1 MLFSQEI
8 TSSLTL
14 QTDAR
19 VVLFVVDGLGGLPH
33 PKSGITELEAARTP
47 NLDELASNGI
57 TGLSVPVAPGV
68 SPGSGPGHLAL
79 FGYDPVSSNIGR
91 GALSALGIGFN
102 LNSSDLAVRLNFC
115 TLDDSNNVIDRRA
128 GRISTEHNKQLIGE
142 LSGIVIDN
150 GQIELSTESQHRAV
164 LVLRDGEFCADV
176 RETDPQQTGVPP
188 LHPEALSPDAES
200 TSLALCQF
208 LQGVEDRIGDMTP
221 ANFVL
226 MRGYSGLPDLKPMG
240 DLYKIS
246 PACVAAYPM
255 YRGLAKAAGMV
266 VLEAGDTL
274 IDGVNTICSK
284 WTDHDFF
291 FLHYKDP
298 DARGEDG
305 DFDGK
310 VAAIEQADS
319 IIPDI
324 MNMGPSAIVVTGDH
338 STPATLGQHSWHP
351 VPFLISSK
359 WCIPD
364 NVSGFGE
371 RPCMSGGLGTFPAT
385 DTMRLLL
392 SHAGR
397 MKKFGA

>member
-1 MLFSQEI
+1 MMFSQEL

-19 VVLFVVDGLGGLPH
+19 VVLFVLDGLGGLPH
-33 PKSGITELEAARTP
+33 PKLGLTELEAARTP
-47 NLDELASNGI
+47 NLDELASNGV
-57 TGLSVPVAPGV
+57 TGLSVPVVPGV

-128 GRISTEHNKQLIGE
+128 GRISTEHNKQLIKE

-150 GQIELSTESQHRAV
+150 GKIELATESQHRAV
-164 LVLRDGEFCADV
+164 LVLRDGDFCADV
-176 RETDPQQTGVPP
+176 QETDPQQTGVPP
-188 LHPEALSPDAES
+188 LRPEPLCKDAES
-200 TSLALCQF
+200 TSVALCQF
-208 LQGVEDRIGDMTP
+208 LQGVEDLIGDMTP

-246 PACVAAYPM
+246 PACAAAYPM
-255 YRGLAKAAGMV
+255 YRGLAKAAGMA

-310 VAAIEQADS
+310 VASIEQADS
-319 IIPDI
+319 VIPDI
-324 MNMGPSAIVVTGDH
+324 MNMCPSAIVITGDH
-338 STPATLGQHSWHP
+338 STPANLGQHSWHP

-359 WCIPD
+359 WCVPD

-371 RPCMSGGLGTFPAT
+371 RSCMSGGLGTFSAT